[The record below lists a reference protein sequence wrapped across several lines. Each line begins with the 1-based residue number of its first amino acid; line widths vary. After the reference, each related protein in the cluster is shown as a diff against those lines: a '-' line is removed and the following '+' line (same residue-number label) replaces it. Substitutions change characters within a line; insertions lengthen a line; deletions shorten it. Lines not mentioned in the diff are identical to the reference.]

1 MFWSCK
7 QNVLGVILL
16 AIPKQ
21 RSVFRIRTNTL
32 LFLGMANKMYRVTFC
47 RQFLKQKSR
56 SVFLARGLTI
66 LSIIFGMANKNV
78 PVYIIVRRLVRFA
91 SQTLWLLQWS
101 ILAVV
106 DPCSCDG
113 SCSGRSLQ
121 LRPCSCGLSCRGA
134 GCFLLGWRD
143 WLWHFSSKGAFGS
156 ATISYRFVDKDNL

>member
-56 SVFLARGLTI
+56 SVFLARGLII
-66 LSIIFGMANKNV
+66 LSIILGMANKNV

-106 DPCSCDG
+106 DPCSCGLAAVVYPVAVLAAFCWAGGIGCGTFHPKGPLD
-113 SCSGRSLQ
+113 LQ
-121 LRPCSCGLSCRGA
+121 PYPIVL
-134 GCFLLGWRD
+134 
-143 WLWHFSSKGAFGS
+143 
-156 ATISYRFVDKDNL
+156 